1 MDFTAVIAA
10 RAGSRR
16 VKNKNIRPFGKTNL
30 IVHKIEQL
38 KQVKEISRIVVSSDS
53 EEILEYGKANS
64 VIIHKRA
71 REYCDEKTKSM
82 GEVIAHICENIE
94 GEEIIWTPCTAPL
107 ITPDLY
113 GEAIRRYKEE
123 ILEGYDSLFTAEEI
137 RAFICDKNGRPLN
150 YEFGVN
156 QVPSQKLEPIYFS
169 TGGIYIAPRL
179 KMIEW
184 KYYIGNRP
192 YMFILDKKA
201 AMDIDDE
208 LDLLCAQAWLD
219 A

>member
-30 IVHKIEQL
+30 LLHKIGQL

-53 EEILEYGKANS
+53 EEILEFAESSG
-64 VIIHKRA
+64 VITHTRPP
-71 REYCDEKTKSM
+71 EYCDEKTKSM
-82 GEVIAHICENIE
+82 GEVIAYICDNIE

-107 ITPDLY
+107 ITPELY
-113 GEAIRRYKEE
+113 SEAIRRYKEK
-123 ILEGYDSLFTAEEI
+123 LSEGYDSLFTAEEI
-137 RAFICDKNGRPLN
+137 RAFICSKDGRPLN

-184 KYYIGNRP
+184 KYYIGDNP
-192 YMFILDKKA
+192 YMFVLDKKSA
-201 AMDIDDE
+201 IDIDDE
-208 LDLLCAQAWLD
+208 LDLLCAQSWFEA
-219 A
+219 